1 MRETIASN
9 ASVAAPLMDQVVAE
23 LEKRDWSSRDIFQ
36 IRMALEEAM
45 TNAIEHGN
53 GRDESKLVQFLAHV
67 DDEVFRADLIDQ
79 GRGFNRSEVPDC
91 TSMDRWD
98 VQRGRGVMLMES
110 FMSSVEY
117 LGKGNHVRM
126 TRRRDDPDL
135 QPDTR

>member
-1 MRETIASN
+1 MQEQIASD
-9 ASVAAPLMDQVVAE
+9 ATMAAPLMDQVVAE
-23 LEKRDWSSRDIFQ
+23 LERRSWSSRDIFQ

-53 GRDESKLVQFLAHV
+53 GRDKNKNVEFGVRV
-67 DDEVFRADLIDQ
+67 DDEIFQADIVDQ
-79 GRGFNRSEVPDC
+79 GQGFDRSEVPDC

-98 VQRGRGVMLMES
+98 MQRGRGVMLMES

-117 LGKGNHVRM
+117 LGTGNHVRM
-126 TRRRDDPDL
+126 TRRRDDPEL